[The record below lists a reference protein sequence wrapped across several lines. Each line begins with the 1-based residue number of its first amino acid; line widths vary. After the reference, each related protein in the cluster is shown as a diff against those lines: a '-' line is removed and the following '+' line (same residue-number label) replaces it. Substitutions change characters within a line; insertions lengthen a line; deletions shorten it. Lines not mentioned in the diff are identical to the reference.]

1 MIGDSNLASNIP
13 SDASKM
19 FGKNMTNFIAL
30 IVKEGELDLNFEDD
44 LVEGTCISHEGEV
57 KNERVKKT
65 MES

>member
-1 MIGDSNLASNIP
+1 
-13 SDASKM
+13 
-19 FGKNMTNFIAL
+19 L